1 MPLSGKAMADET
13 EEISKGLV
21 EGIIGALTDKHSQ
34 LDVRLRSLTLSLGDS
49 QLALKLS
56 GELTV
61 AVHMR
66 DLTDEEKSAH
76 VASNVASIR
85 S

>member
-1 MPLSGKAMADET
+1 MHPVGTEMADET

-34 LDVRLRSLTLSLGDS
+34 LDLRLRGLTLSMGDS
-49 QLALKLS
+49 RLSLKLS
-56 GELTV
+56 GDLSV

-66 DLTDEEKSAH
+66 DLTDQEKDAH
-76 VASNVASIR
+76 VASNIASIR

>member
-1 MPLSGKAMADET
+1 MHFPGTEMADET
-13 EEISKGLV
+13 AEIGKGLV

-34 LDVRLRSLTLSLGDS
+34 LDLRLRGLTLSLGDS
-49 QLALKLS
+49 RLALKLS
-56 GELTV
+56 GDVSV

-66 DLTDEEKSAH
+66 DLTEEEKDAH
-76 VASNVASIR
+76 VASNIASIR

>member
-1 MPLSGKAMADET
+1 MADGTAELT
-13 EEISKGLV
+13 KGLV
-21 EGIIGALTDKHSQ
+21 EGVVEALTDKHNQ

-49 QLALKLS
+49 RLAIRLS

-61 AVHMR
+61 SVHMR
-66 DLTDEEKSAH
+66 DLSEDEKAAH

-85 S
+85 A